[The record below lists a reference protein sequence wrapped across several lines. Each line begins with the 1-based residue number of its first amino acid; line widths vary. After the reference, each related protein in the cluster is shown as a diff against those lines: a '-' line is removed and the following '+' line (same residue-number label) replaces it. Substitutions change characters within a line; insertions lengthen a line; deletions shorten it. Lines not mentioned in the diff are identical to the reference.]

1 MLRRRVH
8 EMHFHSR
15 CTSVGPGFGYYS
27 APRGGIGSRMQVAP
41 ATVGLRVRTGRAVM
55 LALAGTGDAPIALVR
70 REISLTDPK
79 VPDSGAPFHLGL
91 ELAGARAHRAV
102 ERACHAARTAG
113 TIALERAFHD
123 LERDG
128 YKLVA
133 ARVVSDSATDPE
145 TIHNA
150 HMRAHA
156 SEGRLFRDI
165 CADAAAGH
173 PMQVGI
179 TLSGTLRDELAH
191 VLDPRRRAIDRMLAD
206 LGAQLG
212 RPWQA
217 DHKLAAMAAWLALLD
232 TGRR

>member
-8 EMHFHSR
+8 EMYLHSR
-15 CTSVGPGFGYYS
+15 CASVKAGFGYYS
-27 APRGGIGSRMQVAP
+27 GPRGGIGSRMQVAP
-41 ATVGLRVRTGRAVM
+41 ATVGLRVRTGRAIM
-55 LALAGTGDAPIALVR
+55 LALAGTGDAPLPRVR
-70 REISLTDPK
+70 REISSTGPR

-91 ELAGARAHRAV
+91 ELAAAGAHRPVEPACQAARA
-102 ERACHAARTAG
+102 AG
-113 TIALERAFHD
+113 TLALERAFRD

-165 CADAAAGH
+165 CADAAASH

-191 VLDPRRRAIDRMLAD
+191 VLDPRRRAIDRMLTE